1 MHPPTQDIQMPNAS
15 RHDMYLRVIKLRKRV
30 LLSECASLYELLES
44 LDNKPSWDL
53 RVLDVQGT
61 ITLIEVRDD
70 LRIRLSDTL
79 RDLGVKLS

>member
-1 MHPPTQDIQMPNAS
+1 MPNAF